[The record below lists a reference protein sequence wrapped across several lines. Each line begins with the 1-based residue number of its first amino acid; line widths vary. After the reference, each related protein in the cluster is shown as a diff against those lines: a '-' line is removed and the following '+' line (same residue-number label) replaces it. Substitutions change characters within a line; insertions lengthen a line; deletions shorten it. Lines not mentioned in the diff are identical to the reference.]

1 MKKRYITSKLIAI
14 RIESAADLTVVFA
27 RVCVIRKDSVPVG
40 AQNKSN
46 TAPDYYVYK
55 HNSEFRDTL
64 LQLIKSCQVA
74 SYKAKNFEDRITNNR
89 KSFLQSVQ
97 KSAFG
102 GFDK

>member
-1 MKKRYITSKLIAI
+1 MAI
-14 RIESAADLTVVFA
+14 LCFSGCDLTVLSI

-40 AQNKSN
+40 AGNKSN
-46 TAPDYYVYK
+46 AVPDYYVYK
-55 HNSEFRDTL
+55 HNTEFRDTL

-89 KSFLQSVQ
+89 NSFLQSVQ